1 KLLQNRMQTAVRKTK
16 SDYYLPVFCGF
27 QFTGEV
33 WNKLRHLDLV
43 KAKTS
48 GRSTG
53 DIDLGWEEEFDD
65 SKFYWNYVT
74 PIDINKAFGL
84 M

>member
-1 KLLQNRMQTAVRKTK
+1 MLILSQA
-16 SDYYLPVFCGF
+16 
-27 QFTGEV
+27 
-33 WNKLRHLDLV
+33 
-43 KAKTS
+43 S